1 MRGGVGAGQH
11 GRRPR
16 APTFKSRRDGVTECA
31 ASRVVTPHAPFRA
44 LTLSRVGS
52 AKAEESWFPLGGAS
66 WAEVCGLW
74 AVGSPPGCCDS
85 SALFSPPK
93 PWRAG
98 GLRLLELSARARAAG
113 RGDSK
118 VRPYPVS
125 YPGSNPGLVLRGTPL
140 PSKTQRVPA
149 PSHFSNTVRCSRSMA
164 GRAVFAQWLW

>member
-1 MRGGVGAGQH
+1 MARGSMGGGPGRQLSKAGAMASRNAPRVASSRRTRPSAPSPGRAWARLRRRSPGSRWVGLP
-11 GRRPR
+11 GRR
-16 APTFKSRRDGVTECA
+16 FA
-31 ASRVVTPHAPFRA
+31 ASGRSDLRLV
-44 LTLSRVGS
+44 
-52 AKAEESWFPLGGAS
+52 
-66 WAEVCGLW
+66 
-74 AVGSPPGCCDS
+74 AVILQ
-85 SALFSPPK
+85 LFSLPPK

-125 YPGSNPGLVLRGTPL
+125 YPAGPNPGLVLRGTPL